1 MARSAWGTWQ
11 VRLIAGL
18 AVGAIISAVDNVVSD
33 GEVSPIVI
41 VAMLFA
47 AAAAAGLF
55 WGQRGWLVAF
65 AVWAC
70 IPATHLAKRLLGLP
84 DTLHPNTYASIAMLA
99 AFSFV
104 IAAVGIA
111 CGLLA
116 RRWCSKASLI

>member
-18 AVGAIISAVDNVVSD
+18 AVGAIISAMDNVVLD

-47 AAAAAGLF
+47 AAAAAGFF
-55 WGQRGWLVAF
+55 WGRRGWLVAF
-65 AVWAC
+65 AVWAW
-70 IPATHLAKRLLGLP
+70 IPAAHLAKRLLGMP
-84 DTLHPNTYASIAMLA
+84 DTLHPNTYASIVMLA

-104 IAAVGIA
+104 VATVGIA

-116 RRWCSKASLI
+116 RRWCLKASPI

>member
-18 AVGAIISAVDNVVSD
+18 AVGAIISAVDNVIFD

-55 WGQRGWLVAF
+55 WGRRGWLAAV
-65 AVWAC
+65 AVWAL
-70 IPATHLAKRLLGLP
+70 IPAAHLAKRLLGLR
-84 DTLHPNTYASIAMLA
+84 DTLHPDTYASIAMLA

>member
-18 AVGAIISAVDNVVSD
+18 AAGAVISAVDNVISD

-41 VAMLFA
+41 VAMLFT

-55 WGQRGWLVAF
+55 WGRRGWLVAF
-65 AVWAC
+65 AVWAL
-70 IPATHLAKRLLGLP
+70 IPTAHLAKRLLGLP
-84 DTLHPNTYASIAMLA
+84 DTLHPNTYASIVMLA

-104 IAAVGIA
+104 VAAVGIA

>member
-1 MARSAWGTWQ
+1 
-11 VRLIAGL
+11 
-18 AVGAIISAVDNVVSD
+18 VGAVISAVDNVISN

-55 WGQRGWLVAF
+55 WGRRGWLVAF
-65 AVWAC
+65 AVWAW
-70 IPATHLAKRLLGLP
+70 IPAAHLAKRLLGLP
-84 DTLHPNTYASIAMLA
+84 DTLHPNTYASIVMLA

-104 IAAVGIA
+104 IATVGIA

-116 RRWCSKASLI
+116 RRWWPKASLI